1 MSQFVKLGDVA
12 KVISG
17 YAFKSSSFSV
27 DGTVPVIKIK
37 NIKTGSA
44 SLDDADYVDIDFIK
58 KIDNKFHIKSND
70 ILISLTG
77 SHMTQPN
84 SVVGRVGKYPI
95 GYATALLNQRAGKII
110 PNEKLVN
117 HSYLYY
123 VLLQDDIRHEIAQ
136 MAHGAASQANV
147 SPSQIESVLIPLPDL
162 YIQQKIASILSAYDD
177 LIENNNR
184 RIAILEEM
192 ARSLYREW
200 FVKFRF
206 PGHEAVKMVDSELG
220 QIPEGWEVKHLE
232 NVIDINRGRSYKS
245 SELVEEGGL
254 PFLNL
259 KNIARDGG
267 FRRDGLKWYNG
278 PYKPAQTAYANDI
291 IMAVTDM
298 TQERAVIARPAR
310 VPNMGR
316 DMFVLSMDL
325 IKITAKLDYDNGF
338 VYCLLRYS
346 QFSDEVKQFAN
357 GANVLHLSPTVIEQ
371 YRAIIPPVELQTK
384 FYTIVQGLHRLQ
396 DNLAI
401 KNDNL
406 KTQRNMLLP
415 KLISGKL
422 EI

>member
-1 MSQFVKLGDVA
+1 MQLIKFKDFIQLQRGFDLPKNSRKNGIYP
-12 KVISG
+12 VIASTKIDS
-17 YAFKSSSFSV
+17 YHTDYKV
-27 DGTVPVIKIK
+27 DGEGVI
-37 NIKTGSA
+37 TGRSGA
-44 SLDDADYVDIDFIK
+44 LGEVQYF
-58 KIDNKFHIKSND
+58 
-70 ILISLTG
+70 
-77 SHMTQPN
+77 
-84 SVVGRVGKYPI
+84 VGKYWP
-95 GYATALLNQRAGKII
+95 LNTTLWVKDFKG
-110 PNEKLVN
+110 N
-117 HSYLYY
+117 HSKFVYY
-123 VLLQDDIRHEIAQ
+123 FLKTLNLSQYNSGAGVPTLNRNHLDELDISIPSTQNQ
-136 MAHGAASQANV
+136 MV
-147 SPSQIESVLIPLPDL
+147 
-162 YIQQKIASILSAYDD
+162 IASILSAYDD

-206 PGHEAVKMVDSELG
+206 PGYEEVKMVDSDLG

-278 PYKPAQTAYANDI
+278 PYKPAQTACANDI

-310 VPNMGR
+310 VPKMGF

-325 IKITAKLDYDNGF
+325 IKITAKSDYDNGF

-357 GANVLHLSPTVIEQ
+357 GANVLHLSPSVIEK
-371 YRAIIPPVELQTK
+371 YLAILPPAELQTK

-406 KTQRNMLLP
+406 KTQRDMLLP
-415 KLISGKL
+415 KLISKK
-422 EI
+422 ISIFK

>member
-1 MSQFVKLGDVA
+1 MMFTEYSIEEISILKYGTMPKKEIIVSNGFPIYSGYRVTGYASKFLYEKPMVIIVARGVGGTGDVKISPA
-12 KVISG
+12 CAWITNLSIIFDLDEEKVDK
-17 YAFKSSSFSV
+17 YYFAFMMGLESLKE
-27 DGTVPVIKIK
+27 KL
-37 NIKTGSA
+37 NTGSA
-44 SLDDADYVDIDFIK
+44 QAQITINALKPYKIKLPSLIY
-58 KIDNKFHIKSND
+58 
-70 ILISLTG
+70 
-77 SHMTQPN
+77 
-84 SVVGRVGKYPI
+84 
-95 GYATALLNQRAGKII
+95 
-110 PNEKLVN
+110 
-117 HSYLYY
+117 
-123 VLLQDDIRHEIAQ
+123 
-136 MAHGAASQANV
+136 
-147 SPSQIESVLIPLPDL
+147 
-162 YIQQKIASILSAYDD
+162 QQKIASILYTYDN

-192 ARSLYREW
+192 ARSLYKEW

-206 PGHEAVKMVDSELG
+206 PGHEKVKMIDSELG

-278 PYKPAQTAYANDI
+278 PYKPAQTACANDI

-310 VPNMGR
+310 VPNMGF

-357 GANVLHLSPTVIEQ
+357 GANVLHLSPSVIEK
-371 YRAIIPPVELQTK
+371 YLAILPPAELQTK
-384 FYTIVQGLHRLQ
+384 FYTIVKGLHRLQ

-406 KTQRNMLLP
+406 KTQRDMLLP
-415 KLISGKL
+415 KLISGK
-422 EI
+422 IKAI

>member
-1 MSQFVKLGDVA
+1 MLNIGSFKPLSELCSIISSGGTPSRKMPHYFDKNGHLWVKSKELLFKGIDDTEE
-12 KVISG
+12 KISDEG
-17 YAFKSSSFSV
+17 LKKSSAKYYPSGTILVAMYGANVGQLAWLKKPATVNQAICALVV
-27 DGTVPVIKIK
+27 DEQKADNMFVYY
-37 NIKTGSA
+37 
-44 SLDDADYVDIDFIK
+44 SLLHTREKLIVQAQGAAQQ
-58 KIDNKFHIKSND
+58 NLNAGQIKSFE
-70 ILISLTG
+70 
-77 SHMTQPN
+77 
-84 SVVGRVGKYPI
+84 
-95 GYATALLNQRAGKII
+95 I
-110 PNEKLVN
+110 P
-117 HSYLYY
+117 Y
-123 VLLQDDIRHEIAQ
+123 I
-136 MAHGAASQANV
+136 
-147 SPSQIESVLIPLPDL
+147 DL
-162 YIQQKIASILSAYDD
+162 ENQQKIASILSSYDD

-200 FVKFRF
+200 FIKFRF
-206 PGHEAVKMVDSELG
+206 PGHEEVKMVDSELG
-220 QIPEGWEVKHLE
+220 QIPEGWEAKHLE

-278 PYKPAQTAYANDI
+278 PYKPAQTACANDI

-310 VPNMGR
+310 VPNMGL
-316 DMFVLSMDL
+316 DIFVLSMDL
-325 IKITAKLDYDNGF
+325 IKITAKPDYDNGF

-371 YRAIIPPVELQTK
+371 YRAIIPPMELQTK

-406 KTQRNMLLP
+406 KTQRDMLLP
-415 KLISGKL
+415 KLISGKI
-422 EI
+422 EVSK